1 MPGIMYSMRVFLVR
15 ALFLRAPFFMAPSE
29 KTASY
34 MTPSFEK
41 GRPHR
46 RLLFI
51 QRPHLKAPKYNPL
64 IPGEAFS
71 RAHGPDDRYH
81 VLDALAALGPL
92 LPDAVHVQRDA
103 RSPPK

>member
-1 MPGIMYSMRVFLVR
+1 MYAQDSIDMLIRSGIDFTKHEEHGIDVSHFGEL
-15 ALFLRAPFFMAPSE
+15 L
-29 KTASY
+29 
-34 MTPSFEK
+34 MTS
-41 GRPHR
+41 G
-46 RLLFI
+46 
-51 QRPHLKAPKYNPL
+51 A
-64 IPGEAFS
+64 AFS